1 MLQIVIMKAK
11 KFGGRL
17 GLQGAYSHFAGPWV
31 TGDDFNNVRS
41 ISEKRNC
48 SRSTRYMNKFC
59 NFIEDKEMF
68 DPLLVGGEL
77 YMDQEPSLETSSPI
91 DGFFCRTE

>member
-1 MLQIVIMKAK
+1 
-11 KFGGRL
+11 
-17 GLQGAYSHFAGPWV
+17 
-31 TGDDFNNVRS
+31 
-41 ISEKRNC
+41 
-48 SRSTRYMNKFC
+48 MNKFC

-91 DGFFCRTE
+91 DGFFCRTEWYVQQYQTRGTP